1 MTKNNLDNPIFLF
14 ILLIVISTIN
24 IISSIH
30 FFLILFA
37 GILFLSFYIT
47 LKNRYMYSLTFV
59 IIAFL
64 LIEINS
70 GFPPLSL
77 TLLSFFI
84 YIFVIPK
91 TDNLISYNSLNY
103 YLYIGVFYLGLTILW
118 AFLDNMPENTVF
130 VLIFNLFVDLIF
142 FGVFIWLLDWILSL

>member
-142 FGVFIWLLDWILSL
+142 FGVFI